1 MNTNTIITEE
11 FSSLTV
17 EEIQLEERI
26 IAGIF
31 WILYT
36 IPGNAL
42 MFGIVQFDR
51 LGGDPLKRRIT
62 DQVPFQMICLF
73 ETKQLLICFM

>member
-1 MNTNTIITEE
+1 M
-11 FSSLTV
+11 V
-17 EEIQLEERI
+17 DRM

-62 DQVPFQMICLF
+62 DQVKIVWCILNYTINIRLALHVFNLFAFAFICSFFLMLF
-73 ETKQLLICFM
+73 WS

>member
-1 MNTNTIITEE
+1 MTEE
-11 FSSLTV
+11 FSSLIV
-17 EEIQLEERI
+17 EEIQMEDKI
-26 IAGIF
+26 IAGIL

-36 IPGNAL
+36 IPGNAF

-62 DQVPFQMICLF
+62 DQV
-73 ETKQLLICFM
+73 